1 MGVEVV
7 SGGAVEAV
15 APAKEVGAKVEVEAG
30 AAAVAVAKNMSF
42 REESNRL
49 GDLKDAERK
58 ALAELRAKVEEAI
71 VEGKLFDFDD
81 GSSKVKVKVEA
92 KKKEGKKKEGKK
104 KKKAEA
110 AEEKKEEAA
119 ADEKKPEVAAEE
131 KKEEAVAEEKVEAG
145 EEKKEEE
152 AKEEVAEP
160 AGEKKEEAVAA
171 EEKQEEAAE
180 EKKEPEAEA
189 AAEKEET
196 AAVEAE
202 KAAPAVAVDKDVA
215 LWGVP
220 LLPSKGDEATDV
232 VLLKFLRARD
242 FKAGAAFDM
251 LRRTLRWRRE
261 WKSLAATAADGD
273 DFEGDALPEGACR
286 LDGADREG
294 HPVCYNALGVFAD
307 EAVYRSAL
315 GTDGGKKPARFL
327 RWRVRA
333 MERHVAELDFRPGG
347 AASLLQVTD
356 LRGSPGPARKDLRV
370 AMKQVLDLFQD
381 NYPELVARNI
391 LINVPF
397 SYYAFTTVF
406 FPFLTQRTKS
416 KLVVARPSKVTETLL
431 KYIPIEAIPVKYG
444 GLKRDGDAEF
454 TGEHDAEIAEVV
466 VKAGATEAIEI
477 EAAEGDTTLTWDV
490 TVLGWEVRYTE
501 EFVPA
506 DEGAYTIVVSKGRK
520 VGAGEEAV
528 RNSFRAAEAGKV
540 VITVENAT
548 RGRKRVLFR
557 HKAKSALAK
566 K

>member
-15 APAKEVGAKVEVEAG
+15 APAKEVSAKVEVEAG

-71 VEGKLFDFDD
+71 VEGKLFDDD
-81 GSSKVKVKVEA
+81 SASVKVKAKVEP

-104 KKKAEA
+104 KK

-131 KKEEAVAEEKVEAG
+131 KKEDAVEAG

-152 AKEEVAEP
+152 AKEEVAVAEP
-160 AGEKKEEAVAA
+160 AEEKKEEAVAA

-202 KAAPAVAVDKDVA
+202 KAAPVAAAVVDKDVA

-273 DFEGDALPEGACR
+273 DDEGDALPEGACV

-381 NYPELVARNI
+381 NYPELVARNVM
-391 LINVPF
+391 INVPF

-444 GLKRDGDAEF
+444 GLKRDGDTEF
-454 TGEHDAEIAEVV
+454 ACEHDAEIAEVV
-466 VKAGATEAIEI
+466 VKANSTETIEMEAT
-477 EAAEGDTTLTWDV
+477 EGDTTLTWDV

-528 RNSFRAAEAGKV
+528 RNSFRAVEAGKV

-566 K
+566 KC

>member
-15 APAKEVGAKVEVEAG
+15 AAAPAKVEVEAG
-30 AAAVAVAKNMSF
+30 AAAVVAKNMSF

-49 GDLKDAERK
+49 GDLKDHERK
-58 ALAELRAKVEEAI
+58 ALAELRAMVEEA
-71 VEGKLFDFDD
+71 VVDGKLFDLED
-81 GSSKVKVKVEA
+81 GSGKVKVKVEA
-92 KKKEGKKKEGKK
+92 KKKEGKKK
-104 KKKAEA
+104 KKAVEKKPVAAAEEKEEEA
-110 AEEKKEEAA
+110 VAEEKKEEEVEAKEEDVSA
-119 ADEKKPEVAAEE
+119 PAVEKKEEEAKEVVAEPAEE
-131 KKEEAVAEEKVEAG
+131 KKEEAVAEE
-145 EEKKEEE
+145 EK
-152 AKEEVAEP
+152 
-160 AGEKKEEAVAA
+160 
-171 EEKQEEAAE
+171 
-180 EKKEPEAEA
+180 
-189 AAEKEET
+189 KEET
-196 AAVEAE
+196 AAAEEEGE
-202 KAAPAVAVDKDVA
+202 KAAAVVVDKDVA

-242 FKAGAAFDM
+242 FKAGPAFEM

-273 DFEGDALPEGACR
+273 DEDDALPEGACY

-307 EAVYRSAL
+307 EAVYKSAL

-333 MERHVAELDFRPGG
+333 MERHVAELDFTPGG
-347 AASLLQVTD
+347 VASLLQVTD
-356 LRGSPGPARKDLRV
+356 LRGSPGPAKKDLRV

-397 SYYAFTTVF
+397 SYYAFSAVF

-444 GLKRDGDAEF
+444 GLKRDGEDAEF
-454 TGEHDAEIAEVV
+454 SGEHDAEIAEVV
-466 VKAGATEAIEI
+466 VKAGSTEAIEI
-477 EAAEGDTTLTWDV
+477 EAAEGDTTLTWDL

-566 K
+566 KC

>member
-15 APAKEVGAKVEVEAG
+15 APAKEVRAKVEVEAG

-71 VEGKLFDFDD
+71 VEGKLFDLEE

-104 KKKAEA
+104 KK
-110 AEEKKEEAA
+110 AEEKKEGEEA
-119 ADEKKPEVAAEE
+119 
-131 KKEEAVAEEKVEAG
+131 KKEDVTAPAV
-145 EEKKEEE
+145 EKKEEE

-160 AGEKKEEAVAA
+160 AGEKKEEAVA
-171 EEKQEEAAE
+171 EE
-180 EKKEPEAEA
+180 EKKEEPEPVKEKEEPEPVK
-189 AAEKEET
+189 EKEET
-196 AAVEAE
+196 AAAEEEAVEGE
-202 KAAPAVAVDKDVA
+202 KAAPAAAVVVVDKDVA

-220 LLPSKGDEATDV
+220 LLLSKGDEATDV

-242 FKAGAAFDM
+242 FKAGAAFEM

-273 DFEGDALPEGACR
+273 DEEGDALPEGACR
-286 LDGADREG
+286 LDGTDREG

-466 VKAGATEAIEI
+466 VKAGATETIEI

-528 RNSFRAAEAGKV
+528 RNSFRAAEAGRV

-566 K
+566 KC